1 MLKICLCSDNHGD
14 MDSLQKVLSE
24 NPACDYY
31 LHCGDSQFS
40 PDEIRPFVS
49 IAGNNDW
56 DYEYPKQLIL
66 ELGGHRILL
75 IHGNGYTYL
84 MDNFVRKARS
94 EHADVVFFGH
104 THMFT
109 DKAYSGIR
117 FINPGSTFYNRDLT
131 SPCYARVYF
140 YDDGTIRAERVDL

>member
-1 MLKICLCSDNHGD
+1 